1 MGRGQRFGLSLPD
14 ALTALLFAAAALL
27 DFFPSAALPPFLH
40 EARDELFFL
49 LIIEGGFLLAQGTL
63 VDIATRLK
71 KRPPVWLAAL
81 IVIGVVLF
89 SNHTWDVLKLA
100 WQHGSLV
107 FVPLLVSI
115 AERGTVLWRM
125 PGRPQLEKIAA
136 RALIANRIIT
146 GLGLF
151 GLVTIAMLIGAV
163 FPNLYDF
170 NAIGASVMM
179 FAGAI
184 YFAVAAFDDWRV
196 RGPKFAEKPRVLFR
210 YDAMGIKYLEPVY
223 RKRTLPLCT
232 VPKPQITFPK

>member
-1 MGRGQRFGLSLPD
+1 M
-14 ALTALLFAAAALL
+14 FAAAALF
-27 DFFPSAALPPFLH
+27 DRVPSLALPYLSDMPH
-40 EARDELFFL
+40 ELMFV
-49 LIIEGGFLLAQGTL
+49 LIVEGGFLLAQGTL

-71 KRPPVWLAAL
+71 KRPPIWLAAL
-81 IVIGVVLF
+81 ILVGVVLI
-89 SNHTWDVLKLA
+89 SDHTLDVLRMA
-100 WQHGSLV
+100 WQQGSLV

-125 PGRPQLEKIAA
+125 PGRPQIEKIAA

-151 GLVTIAMLIGAV
+151 GLVTIVMLIGAI

-170 NAIGASVMM
+170 SAISVTVIM

-196 RGPKFAEKPRVLFR
+196 RGPKFAERPRVLFR
-210 YDAMGIKYLEPVY
+210 YDAMGIKYLEPV
-223 RKRTLPLCT
+223 
-232 VPKPQITFPK
+232 

>member
-1 MGRGQRFGLSLPD
+1 M
-14 ALTALLFAAAALL
+14 FAAAALF
-27 DFFPSAALPPFLH
+27 DRVPSLALPYLSDMPH
-40 EARDELFFL
+40 ELMFV
-49 LIIEGGFLLAQGTL
+49 LIVEGGFLLAQGTL

-71 KRPPVWLAAL
+71 KRPPIWLAAL
-81 IVIGVVLF
+81 ILVGVVLI
-89 SNHTWDVLKLA
+89 SDHTLDVLRMA
-100 WQHGSLV
+100 WQQGSLV

-125 PGRPQLEKIAA
+125 PGRPQIEKIAA

-151 GLVTIAMLIGAV
+151 GLVTVVMLIGAI

-170 NAIGASVMM
+170 SAISVTVIM

-210 YDAMGIKYLEPVY
+210 YDAMGIKYLEPV
-223 RKRTLPLCT
+223 
-232 VPKPQITFPK
+232 